1 METVQVAQPVPVA
14 AGFSVVHQKVTLD
27 ISFDQR
33 VQGTTEITIYPDSTG
48 LSEIRLHGR
57 QCEIRKVL
65 VNNHPP
71 SSVRHADPCGQLT
84 LHTNA
89 GVNQHHL
96 LSEKISGSVAAVPEP
111 DLIITIPK
119 KVRIVPVHLADVHT
133 QTHDL
138 IRVSDAEVGG
148 PSATEG
154 TQGISDTTVAKF
166 TPLTVYIEF
175 ESCHIRE
182 SVQFVSGSPGSG
194 RWPHAYTRA
203 KLGSGGGAA
212 IFPCVDRL
220 NYRCT
225 WDISIRC
232 PRTVRDAVEQSV
244 PPRSSGSGPSRQ
256 VKDAARQ
263 SYEAKEM
270 IVICSGEL
278 TDDIIDK
285 SDNTKKTMSF
295 SCLQQLAP
303 EQLGFAI
310 GPFERVNLSD
320 LRDAQEVEELGRNA
334 VEMLAYCLPGRAE
347 ETKNT
352 CLPMTKVVDYV
363 VQKYV
368 SCPERSYSM
377 CFVEDLPTDTSIH
390 AGVTICSTRLL
401 YPEDVTDPA
410 KENTRQLAHAI
421 VSQWFGI
428 NIVPE
433 EPRDNWVIIGAAYYI
448 TDLIMK
454 DLCGNNEYRYHIR
467 QQADLVYE
475 LDHDRPSIYE
485 MGALLHVDPSEYSF
499 LTIKAGVVFFILDR
513 RFAKVHGA
521 SKMPNILAKILT
533 RSRTGD
539 LADNALSTDL
549 FQKMCE
555 RFHHGPIEDFM
566 TQWVKGAGCPRFAA
580 FQRFNKKKLVV
591 EMLIKQTQGTTIE
604 SDLDPNSFM
613 RDAREDF
620 HSVWAATAQPVFT
633 GPMTIRIHEADGTPY
648 EHTVEI
654 KDAQTTFDIPYN
666 TKYKRLKRSKKQR
679 ARANNK
685 AAAEGP
691 EEETDSLVYCLGDVL
706 QGEEDVQNWR
716 ITEWSVEDDEK
727 MNSESY
733 EWIRL
738 DADFEWICRINLQMP
753 GYMFT
758 SQLQQDR
765 DVVAQLEAVRQMSHY
780 PPSSLVSSIFIR
792 TLMDRRYFHGV
803 RTLAAQGLVKHAKD
817 EGDAKNVGLY
827 HLRKAFEE
835 IYCTHDQGVSITR
848 PNDFSDPQAY
858 LLQCEIIQAI
868 ANVRDSKGHTPK
880 DVKEFLLDKLKF
892 NDNSANDYSDAHYIA
907 KLMKGLTFAVIARP
921 QHQHIDEGDMDID
934 VEDEIHELKQ
944 FERQFLEEI
953 DRYRRMDEWTS
964 SYQNL
969 YSRTALECQAMLAAA
984 GIGEFSPLH
993 FLQYT
998 RPGNFEMLRRSA
1010 YKVLIT
1016 PTSIENPSILR
1027 YVLYCMVA
1035 DPSPWIRQSL
1045 QHSFGKVLGK
1055 RAIGVKTDNVTQPHS
1070 GDGLIIEDTV
1080 ALVDDRQKEIARRST
1095 IEGAIAALKRELG
1108 ENQALKAALWNAISY
1123 DQITLE
1129 DLQILLD
1136 FCRLLYEPVDEMKIA
1151 LRLPRYWK
1159 VDNQGKVSFMLSLFV
1174 SGGFYE
1180 LTQDLQGK
1188 LKFSRTTKVR
1198 RKIVPKWQP
1207 ASALQ
1212 AGKWQA
1218 PPLPING
1225 HSQYN
1230 VLPPPMRQS
1239 SVASLPSP
1247 SGGGVKLKLKFGG
1260 GSAGLNNSAGSSQM
1274 SNHTPTP
1281 PPPPQPVRTPTTEP
1295 GRVVLKFKP
1304 ASKPKS

>member
-1 METVQVAQPVPVA
+1 METIDVAQPPVPVA
-14 AGFSVVHQKVTLD
+14 AGFAVIHQKVSLD
-27 ISFDQR
+27 ISFSQQ
-33 VQGTTEITIYPDSTG
+33 VQGKTAITIYPDSTS
-48 LSEIRLHGR
+48 LTEIRLHSR
-57 QCEIRKVL
+57 QCHIRKVL
-65 VNNHPP
+65 VNGIAP
-71 SSVRHADPCGQLT
+71 SSVRNDDPCGQLT

-89 GVNQHHL
+89 SVNQYHL
-96 LSEKISGSVAAVPEP
+96 LSEKIANSVAGEPEP
-111 DLIITIPK
+111 TLIITLPK
-119 KVRIVPVHLADVHT
+119 KLRIVPAHVADIHT
-133 QTHDL
+133 QNHDL
-138 IRVSDAEVGG
+138 IRVPEGEVAGS
-148 PSATEG
+148 SATEG
-154 TQGISDTTVAKF
+154 AQGLPDTTVAKF
-166 TPLTVYIEF
+166 TPLIVEIEF
-175 ESCHIRE
+175 QSCHIRE
-182 SVQFVSGSPGSG
+182 SVQFVSGRPGSG
-194 RWPHAYTRA
+194 RWPHAYTRSR
-203 KLGSGGGAA
+203 LGSGGASA

-220 NYRCT
+220 NFRCT
-225 WDISIRC
+225 WDISIRF
-232 PRTVRDAVEQSV
+232 PRTVRDAIKQSL
-244 PPRSSGSGPSRQ
+244 PDDSTNTGSNGQ
-256 VKDAARQ
+256 VKEAARQ

-270 IVICSGEL
+270 MVVCSGEL
-278 TDDIIDK
+278 TDDIVDK
-285 SDNTKKTMSF
+285 SDNTKRTMSF
-295 SCLQQLAP
+295 SCDQRLAP

-352 CLPMTKVVDYV
+352 CLPMTQVVDYV
-363 VQKYV
+363 VRKYV

-377 CFVEDLPTDTSIH
+377 CFVEDLHTDTSIH
-390 AGVTICSTRLL
+390 AGVTMCSTRML
-401 YPEDVTDPA
+401 YPENVIDSA
-410 KENTRQLAHAI
+410 KEVTRQLAHAI

-428 NIVPE
+428 NIIAE

-467 QQADLVYE
+467 QQADLVYD

-485 MGALLHVDPSEYSF
+485 MGALLHVDPSEYAF
-499 LTIKAGVVFFILDR
+499 LTIKAPVVFFILDR

-521 SKMPNILAKILT
+521 SKMPAILAKILT
-533 RSRTGD
+533 KSRMGD
-539 LADNALSTDL
+539 LADNALSTES
-549 FQKMCE
+549 FQKACE
-555 RFHHGPIEDFM
+555 RSHHMPIEDFM

-591 EMLIKQTQGTTIE
+591 EMLIKQTQGTSIE
-604 SDLDPNSFM
+604 SELDPNSFM

-691 EEETDSLVYCLGDVL
+691 DDETDSLVYCLGDVL

-716 ITEWSVEDDEK
+716 ITEWSAEDDEK

-765 DVVAQLEAVRQMSHY
+765 DVVAQLEALRQMSYY
-780 PPSSLVSSIFIR
+780 PPSSLISSIFIR

-817 EGDAKNVGLY
+817 EGDAKMVGLY

-835 IYCTHDQGVSITR
+835 IYCTHDQGLAMTR

-868 ANVRDSKGHTPK
+868 ASVRDSKGHTPK
-880 DVKEFLLDKLKF
+880 EVKDFLLDKLKF

-934 VEDEIHELKQ
+934 VEDEILELKH

-969 YSRTALECQAMLAAA
+969 YSRTALECQALLTAA

-998 RPGNFEMLRRSA
+998 RPGNYDMLRRSA
-1010 YKVLIT
+1010 YEVLIT
-1016 PTSIENPSILR
+1016 PSIIEHPSILR

-1035 DPSPWIRQSL
+1035 DPSPWIRQNL
-1045 QHSFGKVLGK
+1045 QHTFGKILGK
-1055 RAIGVKTDNVTQPHS
+1055 RAIGVKTDKAAQAHS
-1070 GDGLIIEDTV
+1070 GDGLIIEDTT
-1080 ALVDDRQKEIARRST
+1080 ALIDDRQKEIARRST
-1095 IEGAIAALKRELG
+1095 IEGAIAALKKELG
-1108 ENQALKAALWNAISY
+1108 EDKSLRSALRNAISY

-1151 LRLPRYWK
+1151 LHLPRYWK
-1159 VDNQGKVSFMLSLFV
+1159 LEHQGKVSLTFV
-1174 SGGFYE
+1174 FVHAIWI
-1180 LTQDLQGK
+1180 L
-1188 LKFSRTTKVR
+1188 
-1198 RKIVPKWQP
+1198 
-1207 ASALQ
+1207 
-1212 AGKWQA
+1212 
-1218 PPLPING
+1218 
-1225 HSQYN
+1225 
-1230 VLPPPMRQS
+1230 
-1239 SVASLPSP
+1239 
-1247 SGGGVKLKLKFGG
+1247 
-1260 GSAGLNNSAGSSQM
+1260 
-1274 SNHTPTP
+1274 
-1281 PPPPQPVRTPTTEP
+1281 
-1295 GRVVLKFKP
+1295 
-1304 ASKPKS
+1304 